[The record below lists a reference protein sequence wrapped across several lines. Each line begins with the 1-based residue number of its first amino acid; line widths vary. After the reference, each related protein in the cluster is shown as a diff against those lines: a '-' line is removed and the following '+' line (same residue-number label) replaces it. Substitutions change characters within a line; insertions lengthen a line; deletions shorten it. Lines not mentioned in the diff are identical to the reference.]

1 MRRARSEGQGG
12 GGRKLVVIGQGYV
25 GLPVAMRAVEAGFDV
40 VGFDLDKDKISGL
53 VAGRSHI
60 EDVGD
65 AEIELALASG
75 RYRPSE
81 SPQDLEDFHVAVISV
96 PTPLRDGV
104 PDISHVESA
113 AQLLGACVTA
123 GCLVVL
129 ESTTYPGTTDEVVCP
144 LLESGSGLRAGSDF
158 LVGYSPERIDP
169 GNTVWGFRE
178 TPKVVAGI
186 DPASLRAVSEFYA
199 QLVDTVVEVSG
210 TREAEL
216 TKLLEN
222 TFRHVNIALV
232 NEMAIHARA
241 LDIDIWEVIAAA
253 STKPFGFMPFH
264 PGPGVGG
271 HCLPVDPSFLS
282 WRFERRLG
290 AVSRFIKIADDVNNN
305 MPSYVARRIQ
315 GGLNKR
321 CKAVNGSVVLVLGVA
336 YKRNSSD
343 ARETPATPLVL
354 ELLRLGADV
363 RVHDPHVTD
372 FEFADQVTV
381 VEELTADVVAAADAV
396 VLVTDHDCFDYD
408 LIAASAEYLF
418 DTRNRFGSMSAAERS
433 SPAIAAD
440 KLEIL

>member
-1 MRRARSEGQGG
+1 MGSSTGEGDVS
-12 GGRKLVVIGQGYV
+12 GGRKVVVVGQGYV
-25 GLPVAMRAVEAGFDV
+25 GLPVAMRAIEVGFEV

-53 VAGRSHI
+53 AAGRSHI
-60 EDVGD
+60 EDVSD
-65 AEIELALASG
+65 ADVEQALATG
-75 RYRPSE
+75 RYRPTE
-81 SPQDLEDFHVAVISV
+81 SPRDLEQFDVAVISV

-113 AQLLGACVTA
+113 ADLVGAYVTA
-123 GCLVVL
+123 GSLVVL

-144 LLESGSGLRAGSDF
+144 RLESGSGLTAGTDF

-169 GNTVWGFRE
+169 GNLVWGFRE

-186 DPASLRAVSEFYA
+186 NPESLRAVSDFYS
-199 QLVDTVVEVSG
+199 QLVDGVVEVSG

-222 TFRHVNIALV
+222 TYRHVNIALV

-241 LDIDIWEVIAAA
+241 LEIDIWEVIAAA

-290 AVSRFIKIADDVNNN
+290 VVSRFIKIANDVNNN

-315 GGLNKR
+315 GGLNTR
-321 CKAVNGSVVLVLGVA
+321 RKAVNGSGVLVLGVA
-336 YKRNSSD
+336 YKRNSGD
-343 ARETPATPLVL
+343 ARESPATPLVL

-363 RVHDPHVTD
+363 KIHDPHVTD
-372 FEFADQVTV
+372 FEFADRVTSV
-381 VEELTADVVAAADAV
+381 ELTPDTVAAADVV

-408 LIAASAEYLF
+408 LIATHAEYVF
-418 DTRNRFGSMSAAERS
+418 DTRNRFGAAPTVERRGS
-433 SPAIAAD
+433 AIAAD

>member
-1 MRRARSEGQGG
+1 MGSSSSGDHVAD
-12 GGRKLVVIGQGYV
+12 GRKLAVIGQGYV

-40 VGFDLDKDKISGL
+40 IGFDVDKNKISGL
-53 VAGRSHI
+53 SAARSHI
-60 EDVGD
+60 EDVSD
-65 AEIELALASG
+65 AELSEALASG
-75 RYRPSE
+75 RYKPSE
-81 SPQDLEDFHVAVISV
+81 SPNDLENFDIAVISV

-104 PDISHVESA
+104 PDISYVESA
-113 AQLLGACVTA
+113 ADLVGSYVTV
-123 GCLVVL
+123 GSLVIL
-129 ESTTYPGTTDEVVCP
+129 ESTTYPGTTEEVVCP
-144 LLESGSGLRAGSDF
+144 RLESGSGLIAGSDF
-158 LVGYSPERIDP
+158 FVGYSPERIDP
-169 GNTVWGFRE
+169 GNQVWGFQQ

-186 DPASLRAVSEFYA
+186 DPTSLDMASEFYSH
-199 QLVDTVVEVSG
+199 LIDSVIEVSG

-290 AVSRFIKIADDVNNN
+290 VVSRFVKIADDVNNN

-315 GGLNKR
+315 AGLNDR
-321 CKAVNGSVVLVLGVA
+321 RKAVNGSVVLVLGVA

-343 ARETPATPLVL
+343 ARETPATPLIH

-363 RVHDPHVTD
+363 RVHDPYVSE
-372 FEFADQVTV
+372 FEPVDEV
-381 VEELTADVVAAADAV
+381 VAVDLTAEEVAAADVV

-408 LIAASAEYLF
+408 LITEHADYVF
-418 DTRNRFGSMSAAERS
+418 DTRNRFAALPPDSSGGSARLG
-433 SPAIAAD
+433 D

>member
-1 MRRARSEGQGG
+1 MGSSTGEGDVS
-12 GGRKLVVIGQGYV
+12 GGRKVVVVGQGYV
-25 GLPVAMRAVEAGFDV
+25 GLPVAMRAIEVGFEV

-53 VAGRSHI
+53 AAGRSHI
-60 EDVGD
+60 EDVSD
-65 AEIELALASG
+65 ADVEQALATG
-75 RYRPSE
+75 RYRPTE
-81 SPQDLEDFHVAVISV
+81 SPRDLEQFDVAVISV

-113 AQLLGACVTA
+113 ADLVGAYVTA
-123 GCLVVL
+123 GSLVVL

-144 LLESGSGLRAGSDF
+144 RLESGSGLTAGTDF

-169 GNTVWGFRE
+169 GNLVWGFRE

-186 DPASLRAVSEFYA
+186 NPESLRAVSDFFS
-199 QLVDTVVEVSG
+199 QLVDGVVEVSG

-222 TFRHVNIALV
+222 TYRHVNIALV

-241 LDIDIWEVIAAA
+241 LEIDIWEVIAAA

-290 AVSRFIKIADDVNNN
+290 VVSRFIKIANDVNNN

-315 GGLNKR
+315 GGLNTR
-321 CKAVNGSVVLVLGVA
+321 RKAVNGSGVLVLGVA
-336 YKRNSSD
+336 YKRNSGD
-343 ARETPATPLVL
+343 ARESPATPLVL

-363 RVHDPHVTD
+363 KIHDPHVTD
-372 FEFADQVTV
+372 FEFADRVTSV
-381 VEELTADVVAAADAV
+381 ELTPDTVAAADVV

-408 LIAASAEYLF
+408 LIATHAEYVF
-418 DTRNRFGSMSAAERS
+418 DTRNRFGAAPTVERRGS
-433 SPAIAAD
+433 AIAAD

>member
-1 MRRARSEGQGG
+1 MGSSRSGRHNGD
-12 GGRKLVVIGQGYV
+12 GRKLAVIGQGYV
-25 GLPVAMRAVEAGFDV
+25 GLPVAMRAVEVGFDV
-40 VGFDLDKDKISGL
+40 IGFDLDKDKISSL
-53 VAGRSHI
+53 SAGRSHI
-60 EDVGD
+60 EDVSD

-81 SPQDLEDFHVAVISV
+81 SPQDLDGFDVAVISV

-104 PDISHVESA
+104 PDISHVEA
-113 AQLLGACVTA
+113 AAELVGASVTA
-123 GCLVVL
+123 GSLVVL

-169 GNTVWGFRE
+169 GNLVWGFRE
-178 TPKVVAGI
+178 TPKIVAGVN
-186 DPASLRAVSEFYA
+186 PESLRAVSAFYSR
-199 QLVDTVVEVSG
+199 LVDGVVEVSG

-305 MPSYVARRIQ
+305 MPSYVVRRIQ
-315 GGLNKR
+315 GGLNR
-321 CKAVNGSVVLVLGVA
+321 RQKAVNGSIVLILGVA

-372 FEFADQVTV
+372 YEFADRVTSV
-381 VEELTADVVAAADAV
+381 ELTEETIASADVV
-396 VLVTDHDCFDYD
+396 VLVTDHDCLDYD
-408 LIAASAEYLF
+408 LIATHSDYLF
-418 DTRNRFGSMSAAERS
+418 DTRNRFGSLSTANGPDSAT
-433 SPAIAAD
+433 AD

>member
-1 MRRARSEGQGG
+1 MGSSTGEGDVS
-12 GGRKLVVIGQGYV
+12 GGRKVVVVGQGYV
-25 GLPVAMRAVEAGFDV
+25 GLPVAMRAIEVGFEV

-53 VAGRSHI
+53 AAGRSHI
-60 EDVGD
+60 EDVSD
-65 AEIELALASG
+65 ADVEQALATG
-75 RYRPSE
+75 RYRPTE
-81 SPQDLEDFHVAVISV
+81 SPRDLEQFDVAVISV

-113 AQLLGACVTA
+113 ADLVGAYVTA
-123 GCLVVL
+123 GSLVVL

-144 LLESGSGLRAGSDF
+144 RLESGSGLTAGTDF

-169 GNTVWGFRE
+169 GNLVWGFRE

-186 DPASLRAVSEFYA
+186 NPESLRAVSDFFS
-199 QLVDTVVEVSG
+199 QLVDGVVEVSG

-222 TFRHVNIALV
+222 TYRHVNIALV

-241 LDIDIWEVIAAA
+241 LEIDIWEVIAAA

-290 AVSRFIKIADDVNNN
+290 VVSRFIKIANDVNNN

-315 GGLNKR
+315 GGLNTR
-321 CKAVNGSVVLVLGVA
+321 RKAVNGSGVLVLGVA
-336 YKRNSSD
+336 YKRNSGD
-343 ARETPATPLVL
+343 ARESPATPLVL

-363 RVHDPHVTD
+363 KIHDPHVTD
-372 FEFADQVTV
+372 FEFADRVTSV
-381 VEELTADVVAAADAV
+381 ELTPDTVAAADVV

-408 LIAASAEYLF
+408 LVATHAEYVF
-418 DTRNRFGSMSAAERS
+418 DTRNRFGAAPTVERRGS
-433 SPAIAAD
+433 AIAAD